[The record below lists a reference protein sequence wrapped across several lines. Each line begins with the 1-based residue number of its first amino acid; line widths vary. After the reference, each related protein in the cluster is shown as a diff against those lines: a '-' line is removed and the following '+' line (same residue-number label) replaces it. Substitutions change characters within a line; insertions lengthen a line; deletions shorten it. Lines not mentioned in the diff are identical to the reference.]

1 MGSSEPFHRSLN
13 LRPLLALLFVS
24 ALGLSCGPDEL
35 SADGADARG
44 EVSAQ
49 SLLVPRVDTVPDYW
63 RVAPD
68 VHVQPML
75 AGPANLRVTLLDS
88 ADPIAEG
95 AIVVYSIDVQNL
107 GPNVAETVSVAV
119 NLPTQSFFQSF
130 TQPTGWNCGTL
141 GNVHVWTCTAATLG
155 VNVSQSIK
163 FTMMAP
169 FQDDVLMLS
178 SATITAA
185 TTDPVPGDNTSSQE
199 TVVGQNDAPVNKLP
213 VPVVQTMDEDTELV
227 FSGTN
232 KTIGTSDVDVF
243 DRKLQV
249 TLAFNQGV
257 GTLSGTSG
265 LVFSGGDGTEDPG
278 MLFEGKLVDINNA
291 LNGLR
296 FKPKANFYGSTS
308 IVLSV
313 QDMKNSGLGSGP
325 MSDRDVIPIT
335 VKDINDPPDA
345 VDDVVG
351 VPGGSTNYPINVLAN
366 DTYLPDSPETLTITA
381 VTQPSSG
388 SVTFTATGVSYTSA
402 PGFQGTTTFT
412 YTIADGRGGTDT
424 ATVTVTVGQPNE
436 PPTANNDAFTVAEDS
451 AATAMDVLAND
462 TTAPDVG
469 ETLSVVAVTQ
479 PANGTV
485 TFTPTNVSFKPSPDF
500 EGTTTFTY
508 TASDGRGG
516 TATATVTVT
525 VTPVNDPVHAN
536 NDAFSVEEDSID
548 TVLDV
553 LANDSSAPDL
563 GETLTVTAVTQPS
576 RGVVTLIGGVVRY
589 TPPLNYAGTTSFTYT
604 MTDGNGSTATATVN
618 LTITP
623 VNDPPDAVDDAYT
636 VLEDSGLTTF
646 NVLANDLVGPELGET
661 LSVVAVTQPANGTVT
676 FTAGNVRFTPTA
688 NFAGVTTFTYT
699 ASDGNGGTDIA
710 TVTVTVTNVND
721 PPDAV
726 NDSFTVDQQSS
737 NTALDVLANDT
748 TAPDTGE
755 TLTVTAV
762 TQPANGTVAFTATGV
777 TFTPAPG
784 FRGITT
790 FTYTISDGNG
800 GTDTATVT
808 VTVADVNDPP
818 TANDDAFTVLE
829 DSAFTE
835 LDVLANDSIAP
846 DVGETLSISAV
857 TQPANGTVNFSST
870 RVRFRPAANFN
881 GTTTFTYTASDG
893 RGGTDTA
900 TVTMTVTPVN
910 DPPTAVNDAFTVD
923 EHSTGTVLDVLAN
936 DTSAPDTGETL
947 SVTAV
952 TQPANGTV
960 TFTATGVTFIP
971 APGFRGLTTFTYTIS
986 DGNGGTS
993 TATVNVTVMDVNDPP
1008 TANDDAFT
1016 VLEDSAATVVDVLA
1030 NDTAEPDV
1038 GETLFVS
1045 AVTQPANG
1053 TVTLNGT
1060 TVRFRPAANFF
1071 GTTTFTYTLSDN
1083 RGGTDTA
1090 TVTMTVTPVNDPP
1103 TARND
1108 AFSVAESSGATALD
1122 VLANDSF
1129 APDDGETLS
1138 VTAVTQPANGTV
1150 TFTATGVTFTPVAN
1164 YNGVT
1169 TFTYTI
1175 SDGNGGT
1182 ATATVT
1188 VTVTPVNDPPTANDD
1203 AYTVL
1208 EDSAATVFNVLANDT
1223 TAPDTGETLSIS
1235 DVTQPANGTVT
1246 FTATNVSFKPAAN
1259 FNGTTT
1265 FIYTVSDGNGGTD
1278 TATVTV
1284 TVTPVNDPPDAVDD
1298 AVSVAEDSGATAL
1311 DVLANDTSAPD
1322 TGETLSIKSVTQPTQ
1337 GSVTLTAG
1345 VVRYTPPANFN
1356 GTTTF
1361 TYTISDGNGGSDTA
1375 TVTVTVTPVND
1386 PPVAQN
1392 DNYTVAENSA
1402 ATVFNVLAND
1412 TTLPDTGETLSI
1424 SEVTQPAHG
1433 TVSFTPTNVSFT
1445 PTPGFSGT
1453 TTFTYTVSDGNGG
1466 TSTAIVTVTVT
1477 NVNDP
1482 PVAQDDAFTV
1492 LEDSGA
1498 TVLDVL
1504 ANDTTLPDTGETLTL
1519 TAVTQP
1525 ANGTVTSTPSVV
1537 RFTPAAN
1544 YNGTTTFTYT
1554 VSDGNGGTATATVTV
1569 TVTPVNDPPDAVN
1582 DSFTLMDTA
1591 GTTVLDVLA
1600 NDTAAPDTGET
1611 LTVTAVTQPANG
1623 TVTFTATGVSFTS
1636 NPGFQGTTT
1645 FTYTISDGNGGTDT
1659 ATVTVRVVA
1668 QNNPP
1673 VARDDSYTVLEDSAA
1688 TVLNVLANDTTAPDL
1703 GEVLSVTAVTQPA
1716 NGTVTFTAANVGY
1729 TPPANYN
1736 GTTTF
1741 TYTVSDGNGGTAT
1754 ATVTVTVTPV
1764 NDPPVAEDD
1773 AFTVLEDSGAT
1784 ALDVLANDTLAPDVG
1799 ETLSIVAVTQ
1809 PANGTVTLTGGVL
1822 RFTPAANFSGTTTF
1836 TYTVSDGNG
1845 GSDTATVTVT
1855 VTPVNDPPDAVND
1868 NYTVLEDSGATV
1880 LDVLANDTT
1889 APDTGETLT
1898 LTAVTQPANGTVT
1911 LGTGNVSYTPPAN
1924 YNGTTTFTY
1933 TVSDGNGGTDTATVT
1948 VTVTPVND
1956 PPVANDDAF
1965 TVAENS
1971 AATALDVLANDT
1983 LAPDVGETL
1992 SISAV
1997 TQPANGTVTLTGGVL
2012 RFKPATNFSGTT
2024 TFTYTVSDG
2033 NGGTATATVTVM
2045 VTPVNHPPDA
2055 KNDNYTVAENSGA
2068 TVLDVLANDTTAPD
2082 TGETLTVTA
2091 VTQPANGT
2099 VTFTPSNVSFT
2110 PAANFNGTT
2119 TFTYTVSDG
2128 NGGTDTASV
2137 SVTVTPVNDPPTA
2150 NDDAFTVLEDSGFTV
2165 LDVLANDTTEPDTGE
2180 TLSVIAVTLPTHG
2193 AVTLTGGVVRFRP
2206 EANFNG
2212 TTTFTYTVS
2221 DGNNGT
2227 DTATVTVTVTP
2238 MNDPPRA
2245 VNDSFT
2251 VAEDSGATVLDV
2263 LANDTS
2269 APDVGE
2275 TLTIIAVTQPGG
2287 GTVTFT
2293 ASSVSFTP
2301 AANFFGTTAFTYT
2314 ISDGNGGTAT
2324 ATVTLNVSPVNDP
2337 PTANNDAYSV
2347 AEDSG
2352 TTVLNVLANDSSA
2365 PEAGETLT
2373 ITAVTQPS
2381 EGAVTFTPGNVSYTP
2396 PANYYGVATFTYTI
2410 SDGNGGTA
2418 TATVTVTVTPVNDLP
2433 VANNDSF
2440 SVEENSGATALD
2452 VLANDSTAPD
2462 IGETLTI
2469 TAVTQ
2474 PANGSVTLTGGVVR
2488 FTPATDFNGTTT
2500 FTYTVS
2506 DGNGGTATATVT
2518 IVVGGSNHRPTAE
2531 DDSFTVLEDS
2541 GTTALDVLA
2550 NDTTLPDTGETLTL
2564 IAVTQPTRGTVAI
2577 TGDKVSYTPPENYFG
2592 ATAFTYTVSD
2602 GNGGTDTANV
2612 TVTVTPVNDPPTA
2625 NDDAITVA
2633 EDSGATV
2640 VDVLANDSTSPETGE
2655 SLRVTAV
2662 TQPANGTVTFTSD
2675 NVTFTPAANY
2685 SGTTSFTYTVTDGGG
2700 ASDEATVTVTV
2711 TPVNDPPDAV
2721 NDTFTMSEDLGP
2733 TSLDVLANDTF
2744 APDTGETLTITGV
2757 TQPANGSVSFTA
2769 TDVTFTPDT
2778 GFRGTTTFTYSISD
2792 GNGGTD
2798 TATVT
2803 VTVTPVN
2810 RPPTAGDDA
2819 FTVAEDSGAT
2829 VLDVLAND
2837 STAPDLGET
2846 LSVVAV
2852 TQPAQGTVT
2861 FTATEVSYTPPANFF
2876 GTASFTYTAS
2886 DGRGG
2891 TDTATVVVTVT
2902 PVNDPPTANDD
2913 SFTVAGNSGPTALNV
2928 LINDT
2933 ITPDVGETL
2942 RVTAVTQPA
2951 NGTVTFTAGN
2961 VSFTPA
2967 TNFSGTTTFTYTIS
2981 DGNGGTATATVTVIV
2996 GGTNRPP
3003 TANDDSFTLAEDSG
3017 TTVLDVL
3024 VNDTAAPDTGET
3036 LSILSVTQP
3045 ANATVAITADKV
3057 SFTPAANFNGITT
3070 FTYTVSDGNG
3080 GTDTAIVT
3088 VSVTPVN
3095 DPPTANDDAFS
3106 VLEDSGFTV
3115 LDVRTNDTAE
3125 PDTGETLAV
3134 SAVTQPA
3141 HGQVTLITGTVR
3153 FRPETNYNGT
3163 TTFTYT
3169 LSDGNGGTDTAT
3181 VTVTVTPVNDPPT
3194 AVNDSFTVAEDSAAT
3209 VMDVLANDRI
3219 APDTGET
3226 LTVTSVTQP
3235 ANGTVTFTAA
3245 NVSFTPA
3252 ANFNGSTSF
3261 AYTISDGNG
3270 GTATATVT
3278 VTVTPVNDPP
3288 VANDDAFTVA
3298 ENSGPT
3304 LLDVLLNDT
3313 SAPDVGETL
3322 TVASVTPPVSGTVA
3336 LTGNGVSFTP
3346 APNFEG
3352 STTFTYTVSDGHGGT
3367 DSATVTVTVEGTNNP
3382 PVANDDAFTVAEDS
3396 AATEFDVL
3404 SNDTFAPDTN
3414 EVLSVSSVTQPAH
3427 GTVTLTGGAV
3437 SFTPEANF
3445 NGTTVFTYTVSD
3457 GNGGVDSAA
3466 VTVTVTPVNDPPTA
3480 NDDSFTVAEGTT
3492 GTHLN
3497 VLANDTSAP
3506 DVGETLSV
3514 TAVTQPVNGVVGLTG
3529 GLVRFTPTAGFN
3541 GTTTFTYTVSD
3552 GNGGT
3557 DTATVTVTVTPVNDP
3572 PDAINDTFT
3581 VAEDSGTA
3589 VLDVLANDTSAP
3601 DVGETLTVTGV
3612 TQPAHG
3618 TASQSG
3624 GLVRFTP
3631 EANFHGV
3638 TVFSYTISDGNGG
3651 TDTATVTVTVTPVN
3665 DPPTAVNDS
3674 FRVAENSAAMVLD
3687 VLLNDT
3693 FAPDDGETLTVTS
3706 VTQPANGT
3714 VELTGGEVRFTPAAN
3729 FSGTTFFDYEISD
3742 GNGGTD
3748 TATVTVVVSGSNNP
3762 PAANDDAFTVDEN
3775 SGATVFDVL
3784 ANDSTAPDTGE
3795 DLTVIGVT
3803 QPAHG
3808 SVTFTAGDVTFTPAV
3823 NFSGTTT
3830 FLYTVSDGNG
3840 GRDQARVTVT
3850 VTPLNRP
3857 PDAVDDLFTVVTGS
3871 SSNPLDVLANDTTAP
3886 DTGETLVITAV
3897 TQPALGGGVGFT
3909 ATRVTFTPTAGFT
3922 GTTSFTYTVSDGRG
3936 GSDTATVTV
3945 QVRPVNN
3952 PPQANDDSFNV
3963 PEDSGAVVLEVLGND
3978 SAAPDAG
3985 ETLVVTV
3992 VTQPAHGTV
4001 TLMDGVVQ
4009 FTPEADY
4016 NGTTTFTYTISDGN
4030 GGTDTATVTVT
4041 VTPVNDPPTANDD
4054 TFVVDA
4060 GSGPTPLDVLANDT
4074 AEPDTG
4080 ETLTIVSVTQPSQGV
4095 VAFTASEVRF
4105 TPSAGFSSTTFT
4117 YTISDGNGGTDTATV
4132 TVSAPLPPGDS
4143 DGDGLSDELEAKLGT
4158 DPMDDDTDNDG
4169 LLDGSEDANHNGV
4182 VDADET
4188 SPLVFDTD
4196 LDGLSDGLE
4205 LALTEPEGNDTDL
4218 SKFVADVDPSTKTA
4232 PLDDDTDDDGLK
4244 DGSEDAN
4251 HDGKVDANE
4260 TNPLVFDTDE
4270 DGLSDGLE
4278 LGLTT
4283 PEGIGTDP
4291 SKFVADADPSTRTD
4305 PLKRDTDAGGV
4316 FDGIEDR
4323 NHNGR
4328 VDERELDPLDPTDDR
4343 DADLDGVDNT
4353 REEEVG
4359 TDPFDNDSD
4368 DDGVP
4373 DGADG
4378 LEDTDGDGRINALD
4392 EDSDGDGLFD
4402 GTERGVTAATA
4413 PSGTNK
4419 TSPNFRPDSDPLSK
4433 TDPRKADSDG
4443 DGLPDGVEDKDHSGS
4458 FDNGETDPNKPD
4470 TDGDTLLDGQ
4480 EDANHSGTVDPGET
4494 DPRKAD
4500 TDEGGVNDGDER
4512 DIGSNPL
4519 DGSDDFIVGGSGCGS
4534 TGTSSLVPLALLLG
4548 LPLLRRRRQGRGG
4561 RSSALAGVCGGMVVL
4576 GGLGSLPAEAQ
4587 SITPAAMSDKIDVQQ
4602 YKPAP
4607 GLHDLL
4613 GLHSARVG
4621 HHRDWNLG
4629 VSLSYA
4635 KDPLTLTNPVS
4646 DEAIHKLVASQITV
4660 DLMGAIALRDRFEL
4674 GVALPITSQT
4684 SSVSDTGP
4692 KAQGADSTGLGN
4704 LRLVPKAHL
4713 LSRESID
4720 LGVALPIHLPTGSAD
4735 FRGGP
4740 FSVHPRA
4747 LGEWRHGSGVRVLA
4761 NLGFAFRSKEQLRNL
4776 SVSNE
4781 FTYGFGAEVPF
4792 GKLTVGGSLAGALG
4806 LGQEGAE
4813 ERPLELLAMVKY
4825 RFLNAFDA
4833 HVGGGPGFTRGY
4845 GTPAFRIVA
4854 GVSYWSLGERKAPSP
4869 KPEEKPV
4876 VEPVAVPQ
4884 QAPAPVCP
4892 QGPEDMDGFQ
4902 DEDGCADPDN
4912 DGDGILDASDKC
4924 PNAPE
4929 TKNGFQDEDGCPD
4942 EAPPPPP
4949 VDTDGDGL
4957 TDDVDRC
4964 PNEPED
4970 KDGFRD
4976 EDGCP
4981 DPDNDQ
4987 DGIADASDKCPN
4999 QPETINGVTD
5009 EDGCPDK
5016 GKVKVLVEREKI
5028 VILDKIFFTSKMD
5041 VILPKSFSL
5050 LKQVAQVLKAHPEIE
5065 KVRVEGY
5072 TDDQGPDEENLRLS
5086 ERRAK
5091 AVLERLVQE
5100 GVAAERLDSVG
5111 FGEARPVASNKTSK
5125 GRDANRRV
5133 EFSVVKVKPLEVER
5147 PAP

>member
-1 MGSSEPFHRSLN
+1 MGSSEPFLRNTSF
-13 LRPLLALLFVS
+13 RPLLALLLVS
-24 ALGLSCGPDEL
+24 ALGLACGPDEF
-35 SADGADARG
+35 SADDASARG
-44 EVSAQ
+44 AVSAQ
-49 SLLVPRVDTVPDYW
+49 PLLVPRVETVPDYW

-95 AIVVYSIDVQNL
+95 ALVVYSIDVQNL
-107 GPNVAETVSVAV
+107 GPNPAENVSVAV

-130 TQPTGWNCGTL
+130 TPPTGWSCNTL
-141 GNVHVWTCTAATLG
+141 GNIHVWTCTAATFG

-178 SATITAA
+178 SATISSA
-185 TTDPVPGDNTSSQE
+185 TSTDPTPGDNTSSQE

-213 VPVVQTMDEDTELV
+213 VPVAQTMDEDTELV

-232 KTIGTSDVDVF
+232 KTISTSDVDVF
-243 DRKLQV
+243 NRNLRV
-249 TLAFNQGV
+249 TLAANQGV
-257 GTLSGTSG
+257 TTLSGIAG
-265 LVFSGGDGTEDPG
+265 LTFLGGDGTADAA
-278 MLFEGKLVDINNA
+278 MSFEGKLVDINAA
-291 LNGLR
+291 LNGLKY
-296 FKPKANFYGSTS
+296 KPKANFYGSASLVITT
-308 IVLSV
+308 L
-313 QDMKNSGLGSGP
+313 DLKNSGLGNVL
-325 MSDRDVIPIT
+325 SDNDVIPIT

-351 VPGGSTNYPINVLAN
+351 VPGDSTNYPINVLAN

-424 ATVTVTVGQPNE
+424 ATVTVSVGQPNQ
-436 PPTANNDAFTVAEDS
+436 PPTATSDSFTVLEDS

-485 TFTPTNVSFKPSPDF
+485 TFTPTNVSFKPTADF
-500 EGTTTFTY
+500 EGVTTFSY

-525 VTPVNDPVHAN
+525 VTPVNDPVHAT
-536 NDAFSVEEDSID
+536 NDAFTVEEDSID
-548 TVLDV
+548 NVLNV

-576 RGVVTLIGGVVRY
+576 RGVVTLVGGVVRY
-589 TPPLNYAGTTSFTYT
+589 SPPLNYAGTTSFTYT
-604 MTDGNGSTATATVN
+604 MTDGNGSSATATVN

-661 LSVVAVTQPANGTVT
+661 LSIVAVTQPANGTVT

-737 NTALDVLANDT
+737 STVLDVLANDT
-748 TAPDTGE
+748 SAPDTGE
-755 TLTVTAV
+755 TLSVTAV
-762 TQPANGTVAFTATGV
+762 TQPANGSVTFTATGV
-777 TFTPAPG
+777 TFSPAAG
-784 FRGITT
+784 FRGLTT

-818 TANDDAFTVLE
+818 TANDDAFSVIE
-829 DSAFTE
+829 DSAFTD
-835 LDVLANDSIAP
+835 LDVLANDTTAP
-846 DVGETLSISAV
+846 DVGETLAISAV
-857 TQPANGTVNFSST
+857 TQPANGSVNFSST
-870 RVRFRPAANFN
+870 KARFRPAANFH

-900 TVTMTVTPVN
+900 TVTVTVTPVN

-923 EHSTGTVLDVLAN
+923 EHSTSTVLDVLAN
-936 DTSAPDTGETL
+936 DSFAPDTGETL

-960 TFTATGVTFIP
+960 TFTATGVTFSP
-971 APGFRGLTTFTYTIS
+971 ATGFRGTTTFTYTIS

-993 TATVNVTVMDVNDPP
+993 TATVTVTVSDVNDPP

-1016 VLEDSAATVVDVLA
+1016 VLEDSAATVVDVMA

-1060 TVRFRPAANFF
+1060 TVRFRPTANFF
-1071 GTTTFTYTLSDN
+1071 GVTTFTYTLSDN

-1103 TARND
+1103 TAKND
-1108 AFSVAESSGATALD
+1108 AFTVAESSGATAMD

-1129 APDDGETLS
+1129 APDTGETLT
-1138 VTAVTQPANGTV
+1138 VTAVTQPASGTV
-1150 TFTATGVTFTPVAN
+1150 TFTATGVSFTPAAN
-1164 YNGVT
+1164 YNGTV

-1188 VTVTPVNDPPTANDD
+1188 VTVTPVNDPPVANDD

-1208 EDSAATVFNVLANDT
+1208 EDSAATVFNVLVNDT
-1223 TAPDTGETLSIS
+1223 TAPDTGETLTVSA
-1235 DVTQPANGTVT
+1235 VTQPANGTVT
-1246 FTATNVSFKPAAN
+1246 FTATNVSFTPAAN
-1259 FNGTTT
+1259 FHGTTT
-1265 FIYTVSDGNGGTD
+1265 FTYTASDGNGGTD

-1298 AVSVAEDSGATAL
+1298 AVSVVEDSGATAL
-1311 DVLANDTSAPD
+1311 DVLANDTFAPD
-1322 TGETLSIKSVTQPTQ
+1322 TGETLSVKSVTQPTQ
-1337 GSVTLTAG
+1337 GSVTLSAG
-1345 VVRYTPPANFN
+1345 VVRYAPPANYN

-1386 PPVAQN
+1386 PPTAV
-1392 DNYTVAENSA
+1392 DDSYTVAENSG
-1402 ATVFNVLAND
+1402 ATVFNVLLND
-1412 TTLPDTGETLSI
+1412 TTAPDTGETLTVSG
-1424 SEVTQPAHG
+1424 VTQPAHG
-1433 TVSFTPTNVSFT
+1433 TVTFTAADVSFT

-1466 TSTAIVTVTVT
+1466 SRTAIVTVTVT

-1482 PVAQDDAFTV
+1482 PVAQDDSFTV

-1498 TVLDVL
+1498 TPLDVL
-1504 ANDTTLPDTGETLTL
+1504 ANDTTLPDTGETLTI
-1519 TAVTQP
+1519 TGVTQP
-1525 ANGTVTSTPSVV
+1525 ANGTVTSTTSVV
-1537 RFTPAAN
+1537 RFTPAPN

-1582 DSFTLMDTA
+1582 DSYTVMDTA

-1600 NDTAAPDTGET
+1600 NDTFAPDTGET

-1623 TVTFTATGVSFTS
+1623 TVTFTATGVSFTPS
-1636 NPGFQGTTT
+1636 PGFQSTTT

-1673 VARDDSYTVLEDSAA
+1673 VARNDSFTVAEDSGA
-1688 TVLNVLANDTTAPDL
+1688 TVLNVLANDTAAPDV

-1716 NGTVTFTAANVGY
+1716 NGTVTFTAANASY

-1736 GTTTF
+1736 GTVTF
-1741 TYTVSDGNGGTAT
+1741 TYTISDGNGGTAT

-1773 AFTVLEDSGAT
+1773 AYTVLEDSGAT

-1809 PANGTVTLTGGVL
+1809 PANGTVVLSGGVA

-1868 NYTVLEDSGATV
+1868 SYTVAEDSAATVLE
-1880 LDVLANDTT
+1880 VLANDTT
-1889 APDTGETLT
+1889 LPDTGETLL
-1898 LTAVTQPANGTVT
+1898 LTAVTQPANGTVI

-1956 PPVANDDAF
+1956 PPAAEDDAF

-1971 AATALDVLANDT
+1971 GATALDVLANDT

-1992 SISAV
+1992 SIAAV
-1997 TQPANGTVTLTGGVL
+1997 TQPANGTVVLSGGVL
-2012 RFKPATNFSGTT
+2012 RFTPATNYSGTT

-2033 NGGTATATVTVM
+2033 NGGTDTATVTVT

-2055 KNDNYTVAENSGA
+2055 RNDNFIVAENSGA
-2068 TVLDVLANDTTAPD
+2068 TVLNVLANDTTTPD
-2082 TGETLTVTA
+2082 TGETLTITA

-2099 VTFTPSNVSFT
+2099 VTFTAGDVSFT

-2128 NGGTDTASV
+2128 NGGTDTANV
-2137 SVTVTPVNDPPTA
+2137 TVTVTPVNDPPVA
-2150 NDDAFTVLEDSGFTV
+2150 EDDAYTVAEDSGFTT
-2165 LDVLANDTTEPDTGE
+2165 LDVLANDTTAPDTGE
-2180 TLSVIAVTLPTHG
+2180 TLSVIAVTLPAHG
-2193 AVTLTGGVVRFRP
+2193 SVTLSAGVVRFRP

-2221 DGNNGT
+2221 DGNGGT
-2227 DTATVTVTVTP
+2227 DIATVTMTVTP
-2238 MNDPPRA
+2238 VNDPPRA

-2251 VAEDSGATVLDV
+2251 VAEDSGATPLDV
-2263 LANDTS
+2263 LANDTT
-2269 APDVGE
+2269 APDTGE

-2293 ASSVSFTP
+2293 PANVSFTP

-2337 PTANNDAYSV
+2337 PTATNDAYSV

-2373 ITAVTQPS
+2373 ITVVTQPA
-2381 EGAVTFTPGNVSYTP
+2381 EGVVTFTPGNVSYTP
-2396 PANYYGVATFTYTI
+2396 PANYYGVTSFTYTI

-2433 VANNDSF
+2433 VANDDSF

-2452 VLANDSTAPD
+2452 VLANDTTAPD

-2469 TAVTQ
+2469 TGVTQ
-2474 PANGSVTLTGGVVR
+2474 PTNGSATLTDGVVR
-2488 FTPATDFNGTTT
+2488 FTPATDFNGTTS
-2500 FTYTVS
+2500 FVYTVS
-2506 DGNGGTATATVT
+2506 DGNGGTDTATVT
-2518 IVVGGSNHRPTAE
+2518 VVVGGSNHRPTAE
-2531 DDSFTVLEDS
+2531 DDSYTVAEDS
-2541 GTTALDVLA
+2541 GATELDVLA
-2550 NDTTLPDTGETLTL
+2550 NDTTAPDTGETLT
-2564 IAVTQPTRGTVAI
+2564 IVAVTQPTRGMVTFTA
-2577 TGDKVSYTPPENYFG
+2577 GKVSYTPPDNYFG
-2592 ATAFTYTVSD
+2592 ATTFTYTVSD

-2612 TVTVTPVNDPPTA
+2612 TMTVTPVNDPPTA

-2640 VDVLANDSTSPETGE
+2640 VEVLANDSTSPETGE

-2662 TQPANGTVTFTSD
+2662 TPSAHGTVTFTSE
-2675 NVTFTPAANY
+2675 NVSFTPAANY
-2685 SGTTSFTYTVTDGGG
+2685 YGTTSFTYTVTDGGG

-2721 NDTFTMSEDLGP
+2721 NDTFTMSEDLGTTP
-2733 TSLDVLANDTF
+2733 LDVLANDTF
-2744 APDTGETLTITGV
+2744 APDTGETLAITEV
-2757 TQPANGSVSFTA
+2757 TQPANGTVSFTA
-2769 TDVTFTPDT
+2769 TEVTFTPDI
-2778 GFRGTTTFTYSISD
+2778 GFRGTTSFTYTISD

-2810 RPPTAGDDA
+2810 RPPTASDDA

-2829 VLDVLAND
+2829 ELDVLVND

-2846 LSVVAV
+2846 LSVAAV
-2852 TQPAQGTVT
+2852 TQPAQGTV
-2861 FTATEVSYTPPANFF
+2861 AIVADKVSYTPPANFF
-2876 GTASFTYTAS
+2876 GTTSFTYTAS

-2902 PVNDPPTANDD
+2902 PVNDPPVANDD
-2913 SFTVAGNSGPTALNV
+2913 SFTVAANSGPTALNV

-2967 TNFSGTTTFTYTIS
+2967 ANFNGPTTFTYTIS

-2996 GGTNRPP
+2996 GGTNKPP
-3003 TANDDSFTLAEDSG
+3003 TANDDSFTVVEDSG
-3017 TTVLDVL
+3017 ATALDVL
-3024 VNDTAAPDTGET
+3024 VNDTTAPDTGET

-3045 ANATVAITADKV
+3045 ANATVTIAANKV
-3057 SFTPAANFNGITT
+3057 SFTPAANYNGITS

-3080 GTDTAIVT
+3080 GTDTALVT

-3134 SAVTQPA
+3134 TAVTQPTN
-3141 HGQVTLITGTVR
+3141 GQVTLITGTVR
-3153 FRPETNYNGT
+3153 FRPVTNYNGT

-3169 LSDGNGGTDTAT
+3169 VSDGNGGTDTAT

-3194 AVNDSFTVAEDSAAT
+3194 AVNDSFTVAEDSVAT
-3209 VMDVLANDRI
+3209 VLDVLANDRI
-3219 APDTGET
+3219 APDVGET
-3226 LTVTSVTQP
+3226 LAVTSVTQP

-3270 GTATATVT
+3270 GTATGTVT

-3288 VANDDAFTVA
+3288 TANDDAFTVA
-3298 ENSGPT
+3298 KNSTAT

-3313 SAPDVGETL
+3313 AAPDVGETL
-3322 TVASVTPPVSGTVA
+3322 TVASVTPPASGTVA
-3336 LTGNGVSFTP
+3336 LTGGGVSFTP

-3367 DSATVTVTVEGTNNP
+3367 DSATVTVTVEGANNP
-3382 PVANDDAFTVAEDS
+3382 PVANDDAYTVAEDS
-3396 AATEFDVL
+3396 AATEFNVL
-3404 SNDTFAPDTN
+3404 ANDTFAPDVGET
-3414 EVLSVSSVTQPAH
+3414 LTVSAVTQPTH
-3427 GTVTLTGGAV
+3427 GTVTFTATNV

-3466 VTVTVTPVNDPPTA
+3466 VTVTVTPVNDPPVA
-3480 NDDSFTVAEGTT
+3480 NNDSFTVAEGTT
-3492 GTHLN
+3492 AIQLN
-3497 VLANDTSAP
+3497 VLANDTAAP
-3506 DVGETLSV
+3506 DTGETLTV

-3529 GLVRFTPTAGFN
+3529 GLVRFTPTTGFN
-3541 GTTTFTYTVSD
+3541 GTTSFTYTISD

-3557 DTATVTVTVTPVNDP
+3557 ATATVTVTVTPVNDP
-3572 PDAINDTFT
+3572 PDAVNDTFT

-3674 FRVAENSAAMVLD
+3674 FRVAENSAASVLD

-3693 FAPDDGETLTVTS
+3693 FAPDEGETLTVTS

-3714 VELTGGEVRFTPAAN
+3714 VELTGGVVSFTPAAN
-3729 FSGTTFFDYEISD
+3729 FSGTTSFDYEISD

-3762 PAANDDAFTVDEN
+3762 PAANDDSFTVNEN
-3775 SGATVFDVL
+3775 SGPTVLDVL
-3784 ANDSTAPDTGE
+3784 ANDSFAPDTGE
-3795 DLTVIGVT
+3795 TLTIIGVT

-3808 SVTFTAGDVTFTPAV
+3808 SVTFTTENVTFTPAV
-3823 NFSGTTT
+3823 NYYGTTT
-3830 FLYTVSDGNG
+3830 FLYTISDGNG

-3857 PDAVDDLFTVVTGS
+3857 PDAVDDLFVVVTGS
-3871 SSNPLDVLANDTTAP
+3871 TSNALDVLANDTTAP
-3886 DTGETLVITAV
+3886 DVGETLTITAV
-3897 TQPALGGGVGFT
+3897 TQPTIGGGVGFT
-3909 ATRVTFTPTAGFT
+3909 SSRVTFNATPGFT

-3936 GSDTATVTV
+3936 GTDTATVTV

-3952 PPQANDDSFNV
+3952 PPTANDDSFNV
-3963 PEDSGAVVLEVLGND
+3963 PEDSDAVALEVLGND

-3985 ETLVVTV
+3985 ETLVVTA

-4001 TLMDGVVQ
+4001 TLMDGTVR
-4009 FTPEADY
+4009 FTPEANY
-4016 NGTTTFTYTISDGN
+4016 NGTTTFTYTVSDGN
-4030 GGTDTATVTVT
+4030 GGSDTATVTVT

-4080 ETLTIVSVTQPSQGV
+4080 ETLSIVSVTQPSPSQGL
-4095 VAFTASEVRF
+4095 VAFTASGVSF
-4105 TPSAGFSSTTFT
+4105 TPSATFSATTFT

-4132 TVSAPLPPGDS
+4132 TVTAPLPPGDS
-4143 DGDGLSDELEAKLGT
+4143 DGDGLTDELEAKLGT
-4158 DPMDDDTDNDG
+4158 DPMDDDTDDDG
-4169 LLDGSEDANHNGV
+4169 LMDGSEDANLNGV

-4188 SPLVFDTD
+4188 S
-4196 LDGLSDGLE
+4196 
-4205 LALTEPEGNDTDL
+4205 
-4218 SKFVADVDPSTKTA
+4218 
-4232 PLDDDTDDDGLK
+4232 
-4244 DGSEDAN
+4244 
-4251 HDGKVDANE
+4251 
-4260 TNPLVFDTDE
+4260 PLVFDTDE

-4278 LGLTT
+4278 LGLAV
-4283 PEGIGTDP
+4283 PEGSNTDL
-4291 SKFVADADPSTRTD
+4291 SKFQADADPSTKTD
-4305 PLKRDTDAGGV
+4305 PLNQDTDRGGV

-4328 VDERELDPLDPTDDR
+4328 VDPGDLNPLDPSDDR
-4343 DADLDGVDNT
+4343 DGDRDGVDYD
-4353 REEEVG
+4353 REVQVG

-4392 EDSDGDGLFD
+4392 EDSDNDGILD

-4413 PSGTNK
+4413 PSGTDK
-4419 TSPNFRPDSDPLSK
+4419 SSPNFRADIDPLTK
-4433 TDPRKADSDG
+4433 TDPHKADTDG
-4443 DGLPDGVEDKDHSGS
+4443 DGLPDGVEDADHSGS
-4458 FDNGETDPNKPD
+4458 FDEGETDPTKVD
-4470 TDGDTLLDGQ
+4470 TDGDRLSDGD
-4480 EDANHSGTVDPGET
+4480 EDKNHSGTVDPGET

-4500 TDEGGVNDGDER
+4500 TDQGGVDDGDELE
-4512 DIGSNPL
+4512 IGSNPL
-4519 DGSDDFIVGGSGCGS
+4519 DGSDDFLVGGSGCGS

-4548 LPLLRRRRQGRGG
+4548 LPLLRRRRQGQGSRQ
-4561 RSSALAGVCGGMVVL
+4561 SALAGVWGVMAVL

-4587 SITPAAMSDKIDVQQ
+4587 SISPVSTSDKIDAQQ

-4621 HHRDWNLG
+4621 RHLDWNVG
-4629 VSLSYA
+4629 VSVSYA
-4635 KDPLTLTNPVS
+4635 KDPLTITHPVT
-4646 DEAIHKLVASQITV
+4646 DKVVYKLVASQLTV

-4684 SSVSDTGP
+4684 SSPPSDTRQDF
-4692 KAQGADSTGLGN
+4692 QGADSTGLGN

-4713 LSRESID
+4713 LSRESLD
-4720 LGVALPIHLPTGSAD
+4720 LGVALPIHLPTGSSD

-4740 FSVHPRA
+4740 FSVHPRV
-4747 LGEWRHGSGVRVLA
+4747 LGEWRHGSGTRVLA
-4761 NLGFAFRSKEQLRNL
+4761 NLGFALRPKEQLRNL

-4781 FTYGFGAEVPF
+4781 FTYGVGAEVPF

-4813 ERPLELLAMVKY
+4813 ERPLELLAVVKY

-4845 GTPAFRIVA
+4845 GTPEFRIVA
-4854 GVSYWSLGERKAPSP
+4854 GVSNWSLGGRKAPAS
-4869 KPEEKPV
+4869 KPV
-4876 VEPVAVPQ
+4876 EPPVEPPVAVLKQEPV
-4884 QAPAPVCP
+4884 PVCP
-4892 QGPEDMDGFQ
+4892 QGPEDLDGFQ

-4924 PNAPE
+4924 PNEPE

-4942 EAPPPPP
+4942 VAPPPPP

-4964 PNEPED
+4964 PTEPED

-4987 DGIADASDKCPN
+4987 DGVADASDKCPN
-4999 QPETINGVTD
+4999 EPETINGVND

-5028 VILDKIFFTSKMD
+5028 VILDKIFFTSKMN

-5065 KVRVEGY
+5065 KIRVEGY
-5072 TDDQGPDEENLRLS
+5072 TDDQGADEENLRLS

-5100 GVAAERLDSVG
+5100 GVEAERLESVG

-5125 GRDANRRV
+5125 GRDNNRRV